1 MGAVPFIEKV
11 RAKSLSAAYRKAVD
25 EANEE
30 HGHEQ
35 GYSGNINSADPP
47 RDVTK
52 EYKLSKT
59 TLSNYIEN
67 VLDNAGKRDCFGIC
81 LEEPMVNTNKTKV
94 VVENIVIKGT
104 VKWVLKYCVYEGSI
118 IGLMEDNLLQSFPT
132 KGPAISFG
140 KAHTEK
146 TGKRTT
152 VIMEKHMDKRSAV
165 VARINYKKS
174 TNEKD
179 GLYCL
184 FGLAPE

>member
-1 MGAVPFIEKV
+1 MGAVTFIEKV
-11 RAKSLSAAYRKAVD
+11 RAKSLSAAYTKAVE

-52 EYKLSKT
+52 DYKGSKKSLSD
-59 TLSNYIEN
+59 YIESK
-67 VLDNAGKRDCFGIC
+67 LDNAGKRDCFGIC
-81 LEEPMVNTNKTKV
+81 LEEPVANTNKTKA
-94 VVENIVIKGT
+94 VVENVVIKGT
-104 VKWVLKYCVYEGSI
+104 VKWILEYVVYEGSI
-118 IGLMEDNLLQSFPT
+118 IGLMDDGRLKAFPT
-132 KGPAISFG
+132 KGLAISHG
-140 KAHTEK
+140 RAHTEK
-146 TGKRTT
+146 TGRRTS
-152 VIMEKHMDKRSAV
+152 VVMEKTMEKGSAV
-165 VARINYKKS
+165 VARISYKKS